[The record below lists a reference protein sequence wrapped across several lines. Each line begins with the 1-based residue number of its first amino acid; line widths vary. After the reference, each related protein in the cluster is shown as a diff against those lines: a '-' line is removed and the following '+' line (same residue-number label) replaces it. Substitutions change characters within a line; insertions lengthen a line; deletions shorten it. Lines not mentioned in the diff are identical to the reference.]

1 MKMMKKNGI
10 NPKKATR
17 SEDGKLEIKDTP
29 NLKLHSL
36 MLQAEELGLDLVEI
50 SKKKT
55 ICKRCHGLQNFGEVS
70 ESLRPGWTEEPAL
83 SQEKIRNL
91 LLTLREKPAV
101 IIALVDLFDF
111 AGSILPELDA
121 IAGENPVIIAAMIT
135 QPMSN
140 ELRINIAAIPP
151 STYVKQGIPVPL
163 PIRNID
169 TPSCRNQQNR
179 FNCQS
184 FTATAIITLRF
195 VHTSCHK
202 YA

>member
-1 MKMMKKNGI
+1 MKCSACGAKFQTKDERKTGYI
-10 NPKKATR
+10 PEPKFDLQVKLAKIEEAQKLQAKAE
-17 SEDGKLEIKDTP
+17 SEEWTP
-29 NLKLHSL
+29 EDEVEWLLHSSDSMSPDDSVDIDIASL
-36 MLQAEELGLDLVEI
+36 AEELGLDLVEI

-121 IAGENPVIIAAMIT
+121 IAGENPVIIAA
-135 QPMSN
+135 N
-140 ELRINIAAIPP
+140 KADLL
-151 STYVKQGIPVPL
+151 PL
-163 PIRNID
+163 PTERHRQW
-169 TPSCRNQQNR
+169 S
-179 FNCQS
+179 
-184 FTATAIITLRF
+184 
-195 VHTSCHK
+195 
-202 YA
+202 